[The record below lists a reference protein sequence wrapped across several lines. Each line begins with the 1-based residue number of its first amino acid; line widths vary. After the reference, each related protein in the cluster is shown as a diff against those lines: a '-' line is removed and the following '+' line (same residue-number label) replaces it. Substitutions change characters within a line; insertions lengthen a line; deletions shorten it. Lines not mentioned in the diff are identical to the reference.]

1 MLPLPNLEELQA
13 LLLHL
18 PAIVQRYEEKDATF
32 VELAK
37 EWLRVAEE
45 LLVRNSLPVAGAV
58 AGLRGAVIS
67 AERGFMPAGMSAPGT
82 SAPRRLRDFAAAEAL
97 RRAEELVS
105 GAMRQDVAQLQDA
118 EGVMRQMVVVA
129 HYKGYLDVGATDVHR
144 TDALQLLWSRFL
156 ADADLIQ
163 GAVRVSGLVGLPTAF
178 ALLDREMLRA
188 GVGA

>member
-18 PAIVQRYEEKDATF
+18 PELVQRYEEKDAAF

-37 EWLRVAEE
+37 EWLRAAEE

-67 AERGFMPAGMSAPGT
+67 AERGFVPAGVATPGT
-82 SAPRRLRDFAAAEAL
+82 TSRRLRDFAAAEAL

-105 GAMRQDVAQLQDA
+105 GALRQDAAQLQDA

-129 HYKGYLDVGATDVHR
+129 YYKGLLDVGATDDSR
-144 TDALQLLWSRFL
+144 TDVLQLLWSRLL
-156 ADADLIQ
+156 ADPDLIQ
-163 GAVRVSGLVGLPTAF
+163 GAVRVSGLVGLPTAL
-178 ALLDREMLRA
+178 ALLDREMLRV